1 MRGKVKRFSDYK
13 GYGFIT
19 GEDGEDY
26 FVHYS
31 MIEPA
36 GYRTLRSGAKVEF
49 TAHDSEQGWQAHD
62 VRLVSDETAQ
72 PTASVTLKVNPFIP
86 QDPAIDPKK
95 FSGRRDSII
104 NAVDCLFNN
113 KNLLITG
120 ARGIGKSSIAYQ
132 LINLAQG
139 DPTLLDRFQI
149 GTGGF
154 KFQHLGGDHRCVSGN
169 SIQSVVRGLLQSVVA
184 KKGERLRS
192 TQSKTEFKLDLKLMS
207 ANYQESSTVLP
218 FEDLSLEFV
227 AATEELL
234 RSAPEGTTG
243 ICYLLDEVDVLDPG
257 TPIAP
262 FLKAVLEKLR
272 SDGFSNVSFILSG
285 VTGSTTELIA
295 QHPSAGRLTEPIT
308 LQPMSDGEIDL
319 ILTTALAET
328 ETTMAEDAKR
338 LIIQLSGRFPAP
350 TQLLGYHAY
359 RLNTDDVITK
369 NDVEVGRDFI
379 VQSIKQQEF
388 KGRVDGVRGGLGI
401 SILRVLAS
409 SSANGIKLEALAKSL
424 SEELDRVAGAIG
436 NLVRDGLVQRQGHL
450 YGIAEPLFRIYLRWL
465 FASK

>member
-1 MRGKVKRFSDYK
+1 MKGKVKRFSDYN

-26 FVHYS
+26 FVHFS
-31 MIEPA
+31 MIDSP
-36 GYRTLRSGAKVEF
+36 GYRTLEAGATVEF
-49 TAHDSEQGWQAHD
+49 TAYSAEQGWQAHD
-62 VRLVSDETAQ
+62 VRSAVGEL
-72 PTASVTLKVNPFIP
+72 ASAPSGISLKVNPFIP

-95 FSGRRDSII
+95 FSGRRDSFI

-139 DPTLLDRFQI
+139 DPTLLERFEI

-154 KFQHLGGDHRCVSGN
+154 KFQHLGGDHRCVPGN
-169 SIQSVVRGLLQSVVA
+169 SIQSVVRGLLQSVIA
-184 KKGERLRS
+184 RRGERLRNIN
-192 TQSKTEFKLDLKLMS
+192 SKTEFKLDLKLLS
-207 ANYQESSTVLP
+207 ANYQESITVLP
-218 FEDLSLEFV
+218 FEELSLEFV
-227 AATEELL
+227 VATEELL
-234 RSAPEGTTG
+234 RSAQDGTTG
-243 ICYLLDEVDVLDPG
+243 ICYLLDEVDVLDPQ

-262 FLKAVLEKLR
+262 FLKAILEKLR
-272 SDGFSNVSFILSG
+272 MDGFQNVSFILSG

-308 LQPMSDGEIDL
+308 LQPMSEGEITL
-319 ILTTALAET
+319 ILSAALADT
-328 ETTMAEDAKR
+328 ETVMTESAKR
-338 LIIQLSGRFPAP
+338 LIIELSGRFPAP
-350 TQLLGYHAY
+350 TQLLGYHAF
-359 RLNTDDVITK
+359 RLDVDNVIDKDDV
-369 NDVEVGRDFI
+369 EAGRDFI
-379 VQSIKQQEF
+379 VQSIRQQEF
-388 KGRVDGVRGGLGI
+388 KGRVDGVRGGIGMN
-401 SILRVLAS
+401 ILRALANS
-409 SSANGIKLEALAKSL
+409 PANGVKLEVLSKSL

-465 FASK
+465 FASV